1 MSWCQMLS
9 TVRADDL
16 QRISRHRTTN
26 LRCRREARWHASVR
40 AALEDQ
46 ESVGACY
53 EKTANLA
60 AEIAAAAS
68 KG

>member
-1 MSWCQMLS
+1 MLS

-16 QRISRHRTTN
+16 HRISRHRTTISDATEKRGGTPVSV
-26 LRCRREARWHASVR
+26 LHQKTREV
-40 AALEDQ
+40 
-46 ESVGACY
+46 VVY
-53 EKTANLA
+53 EKTANLV